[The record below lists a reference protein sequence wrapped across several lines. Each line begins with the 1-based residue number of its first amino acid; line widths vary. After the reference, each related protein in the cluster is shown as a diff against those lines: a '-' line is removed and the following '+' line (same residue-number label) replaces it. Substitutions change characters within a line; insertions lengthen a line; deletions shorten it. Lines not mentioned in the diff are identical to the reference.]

1 MAINSV
7 SLSGNLSRDA
17 ELKQTKSG
25 HLLSGTIVVNER
37 FKNAQ
42 GEWEDKPCFVDF
54 TLFGPRAEKIVG
66 YLTKGTKVALTG
78 ALTYDQWTDKQN
90 NKRSKLS
97 VIVREIEFFRPSNVV
112 MDAQTAMQAA
122 QPQQPYQPQPQQPYQ
137 QQYQPQPQQP
147 YQQQGAP
154 IHY

>member
-7 SLSGNLSRDA
+7 SLSGNLSHDC

-25 HLLSGTIVVNER
+25 HLLSGTVVVNER

-54 TLFGPRAEKIVG
+54 TLFGARAEKIVG
-66 YLTKGTKVALTG
+66 YLTKGTKVAITG
-78 ALTYDQWTDKQN
+78 SLTYDRWTDKQN

-112 MDAQTAMQAA
+112 MDAQTAMQVA
-122 QPQQPYQPQPQQPYQ
+122 QPQQPYQQMPQTYQQPYQ
-137 QQYQPQPQQP
+137 TQPQQYQP
-147 YQQQGAP
+147 QGAP

>member
-17 ELKQTKSG
+17 ELKQTKTG

-42 GEWEDKPCFVDF
+42 GEWEEKPCFVDF
-54 TLFGPRAEKIVG
+54 TLFGPRSEKIVG

-78 ALTYDQWTDKQN
+78 SLTYDQWTDKQN

-112 MDAQTAMQAA
+112 MDAETAVKAAQPTLQHMPVTVDQAAAMQAA
-122 QPQQPYQPQPQQPYQ
+122 AYQ
-137 QQYQPQPQQP
+137 QFM
-147 YQQQGAP
+147 QQQGAP